1 MRQNKLFTLLT
12 LLALFSSLS
21 VCLSGCSE
29 KKPQQELTP
38 WGEPLAGS
46 ESTVQAEEDFSLAQ
60 LQQNGEIIM
69 LTISGEETYY
79 EYRGRGMGTQ
89 FLICEQFASQ
99 LGVSLR
105 VELCRD
111 TAELLRR
118 LDAGEGDFIAYSL
131 PKGLKELIYCPN
143 NWAVRADHQELADT
157 LTRWYRPDILAKVQE
172 EEKLAF
178 NASTAITRKVY
189 SPMIDRSR
197 GIISQY
203 DMLFKKYSALCQWD
217 WRLIAAQCYQ
227 ESCFDSNARSWAGA
241 CGLMQI
247 MPTTADH
254 LSLPRNRLFE
264 PEANVAAAARYIK
277 KLDASLR
284 DIQNPEQRRLF
295 VLACYNGGIHHIRD
309 AQALAR
315 KYKKNPAVW
324 QDVAQFVLRL
334 RDPRFFNDPAVRY
347 GYMRGNETVDYVA
360 RIMGRYANYCGT
372 AAPHLPTSNLLPD
385 MPYEQTET
393 TPAERTP
400 IPKMGPGIPQ
410 KATKKY
416 KFHVE

>member
-1 MRQNKLFTLLT
+1 MQKKINIIFLL
-12 LLALFSSLS
+12 LLAIVLL
-21 VCLSGCSE
+21 CACSE
-29 KKPQQELTP
+29 KRPQQELTP
-38 WGEPLAGS
+38 WGTPLNGADI
-46 ESTVQAEEDFSLAQ
+46 EEDSLRNPSLSQ
-60 LQQNGEIIM
+60 IQQNGEIIM
-69 LTISGEETYY
+69 LTISGPETYY

-89 FLICEQFASQ
+89 FMVCEQFASD

-118 LDAGEGDFIAYSL
+118 LANGDGDFIAYPL
-131 PKGLKELIYCPN
+131 PKKLNDILYCPN
-143 NWAVRADHQELADT
+143 NWAVRAENQELADT
-157 LTRWYRPDILAKVQE
+157 LTHWYRPSILAKVQA

-178 NASTAITRKVY
+178 NTATAIKRQVY
-189 SPMIDRSR
+189 SPMLDRQR

-203 DMLFKKYSALCQWD
+203 DMLFKKYSQLCGWD

-227 ESCFDSNARSWAGA
+227 ESCFDKNARSWAGA

-264 PEANVAAAARYIK
+264 PDANVAAAARYIK
-277 KLDASLR
+277 ELNASLR
-284 DIQNPEQRRLF
+284 DIQDPQQRQMF
-295 VLACYNGGIHHIRD
+295 ILACYNGGIHHIRD

-315 KYKKNPAVW
+315 KHRRNPQLW

-334 RDPRFFNDPAVRY
+334 RDPRFFNDPVVKY
-347 GYMRGNETVDYVA
+347 GYMRGDETVDYVA
-360 RIMGRYANYCGT
+360 RIFGRYANYCGT
-372 AAPHLPTSNLLPD
+372 AAPHLPTSALLPEVS
-385 MPYEQTET
+385 YEPVGGEI
-393 TPAERTP
+393 TPHERTP
-400 IPKMGPGIPQ
+400 MPKMGPGIPQ

-416 KFHVE
+416 KYSIE